1 MKITEKNTQATE
13 KEFYICKIL
22 SMLNAASLADV
33 KMIYA
38 ATSAYIPAAGS
49 DTASNKTGNA
59 CK

>member
-1 MKITEKNTQATE
+1 MKITEKNTHATE

-38 ATSAYIPAAGS
+38 ATSAYIPAGS
-49 DTASNKTGNA
+49 YTASNKTGNA